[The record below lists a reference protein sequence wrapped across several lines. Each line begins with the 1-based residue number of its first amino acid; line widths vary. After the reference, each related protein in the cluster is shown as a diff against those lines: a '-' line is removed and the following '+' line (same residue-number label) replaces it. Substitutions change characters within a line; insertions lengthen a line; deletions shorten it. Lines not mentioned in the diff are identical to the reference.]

1 MKAGD
6 LVICS
11 PLGSKDLEKK
21 AYGLIL
27 RFNEKGEGGKHF
39 VKVLCKRKILTFL
52 AFDVEIISR
61 LSEK

>member
-1 MKAGD
+1 
-6 LVICS
+6 
-11 PLGSKDLEKK
+11 
-21 AYGLIL
+21 L

-61 LSEK
+61 LSENEKRRFN